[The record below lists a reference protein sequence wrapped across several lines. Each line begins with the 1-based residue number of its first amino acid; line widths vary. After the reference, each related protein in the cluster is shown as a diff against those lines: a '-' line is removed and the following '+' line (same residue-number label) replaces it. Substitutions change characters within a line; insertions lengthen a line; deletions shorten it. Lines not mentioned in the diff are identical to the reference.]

1 MIINHRLSRVLKR
14 ALLISPLQHARG
26 RQNDPSACQV
36 LVRAARKTSSWR
48 LCLRHGIQHARGQ
61 LYHQVSRV
69 SAVFLRHH
77 PPPPPL
83 PVPPLSIG
91 PLSILPPPS
100 PCTSPSLYPTG
111 DKLSNPGFIGVY
123 LTCLSL
129 KNPALRGVRVGA
141 TWNLLSEEGVLIT
154 SRHEKLTPIL
164 LTPDPGEDPQLG
176 KGRGYTNFYRP
187 PPDLETFTLTCD
199 FVVREVVRE
208 DAGVCVGPGNKGG
221 EGGMEGGATEGGA
234 GGGALMMEG
243 SVDGLLATVRRVHE
257 RELERSRRARVLAVE
272 ELVELTQ
279 EDLLKLQE
287 NLAGALT
294 KKCEMDR
301 HCSICLERQKDHVC
315 VPCGHRY
322 CGPCIAQVDRCAE
335 CRERISQKL
344 KCF

>member
-1 MIINHRLSRVLKR
+1 MIRLHVKSL
-14 ALLISPLQHARG
+14 SE
-26 RQNDPSACQV
+26 
-36 LVRAARKTSSWR
+36 
-48 LCLRHGIQHARGQ
+48 LREK
-61 LYHQVSRV
+61 HQAGDYVSGT
-69 SAVFLRHH
+69 VFST
-77 PPPPPL
+77 PEG
-83 PVPPLSIG
+83 SFTI
-91 PLSILPPPS
+91 
-100 PCTSPSLYPTG
+100 SLYPTG